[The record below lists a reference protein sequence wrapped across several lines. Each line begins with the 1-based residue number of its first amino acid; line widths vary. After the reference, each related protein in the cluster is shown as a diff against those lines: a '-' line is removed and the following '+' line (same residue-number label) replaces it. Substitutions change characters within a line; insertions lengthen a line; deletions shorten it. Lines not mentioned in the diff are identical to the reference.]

1 MSEGPGNKTG
11 TRQEQAA
18 ATRKKLLASAQK
30 LFGEK
35 GYKGT
40 SVREINRSVN
50 LGDGLLYHYFPGGKQ
65 QIFQAVVEE
74 NVRQAVR
81 ALDYSGRIEEFVRM
95 PLGELLETIYTDF
108 IQIVDQHL
116 DVLKM
121 LFRENEVR
129 EVVSKEQM
137 MHLAGKRAPWLPD
150 VLEKKVEMGEVR
162 PMDCTIAARTL
173 NAILMNHV
181 LVKIFCI
188 GPSNIELEEERR
200 RLIAH
205 QVSLWQEEDWGLPGR
220 DET

>member
-1 MSEGPGNKTG
+1 MSQGTGNKTG
-11 TRQEQAA
+11 QRKEQAA
-18 ATRKKLLASAQK
+18 ATRKKLLDSAQK

-81 ALDYSGRIEEFVRM
+81 ALDYSGRIEEFVQM

-181 LVKIFCI
+181 MIKIFSI